1 MFESFTME
9 EGEFIQE
16 TSTIFC
22 TITNELMIIR
32 EPFTMWKQVIKI
44 LEILPRSWTD
54 EVDIVYEARNPEVLS
69 FNALFEYLQV

>member
-1 MFESFTME
+1 ME

-22 TITNELMIIR
+22 TITNELMFLE
-32 EPFTMWKQVIKI
+32 EPVTMGKEVTNI

>member
-1 MFESFTME
+1 ME

-22 TITNELMIIR
+22 TITNELMFLE
-32 EPFTMWKQVIKI
+32 EPVTMGKEVSNI

-54 EVDIVYEARNPEVLS
+54 EVDIVYEARDRKVLP
-69 FNALFEYLQV
+69 FNALFEHLHV